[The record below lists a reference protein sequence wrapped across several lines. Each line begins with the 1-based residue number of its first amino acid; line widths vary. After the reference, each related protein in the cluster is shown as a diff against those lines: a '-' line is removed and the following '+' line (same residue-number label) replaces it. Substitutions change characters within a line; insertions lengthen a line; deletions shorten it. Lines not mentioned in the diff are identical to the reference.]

1 MNREEKKKILQD
13 INRFDTSRQR
23 ALVNLI
29 YTNGYLMVK
38 MNELFRKHNVSRS
51 QFNILR
57 LLRLNH
63 PQAITQSYIRD
74 NMVEKMPDISR
85 IVERMRVNGY
95 LLKEKR
101 VNDMRNVYI
110 SITEKGFNVIESIY
124 ANQKEFDELIDCLKD
139 KEVEALNKILHKI
152 RNNIL

>member
-1 MNREEKKKILQD
+1 MSREEKEKILED

-38 MNELFRKHNVSRS
+38 MNELFRKYKVSRS

-63 PQAITQSYIRD
+63 PKALTQSYIRN

-85 IVERMRVNGY
+85 IVERMRINGY
-95 LLKEKR
+95 LFKEKR
-101 VNDMRNVYI
+101 VDDMRNVYI
-110 SITEKGFNVIESIY
+110 SITEKGLNVIESVY
-124 ANQKEFDELIDCLKD
+124 ASQNDFDDLINCLND
-139 KEVEALNKILHKI
+139 KEVEALNEILHKI
-152 RNNIL
+152 RDNIF

>member
-1 MNREEKKKILQD
+1 MSPEEKEKILED

-38 MNELFRKHNVSRS
+38 MNELFRKYKVSRS

-63 PQAITQSYIRD
+63 PNALTQSYIRN

-101 VNDMRNVYI
+101 VDDMRNVYI
-110 SITEKGFNVIESIY
+110 SITEKGLNVIESVY
-124 ANQKEFDELIDCLKD
+124 ASQNDFDELINCLSD
-139 KEVEALNKILHKI
+139 KEVEALNEILHKI
-152 RNNIL
+152 RDNIF